1 MRFYTSKRRRFLLC
15 VQTSICLFF
24 SHFSLAQQ
32 VNVLKPDV
40 LLKMIENCEDDQK
53 IKVYNFWATWCAPCI
68 REIPQFEEVNVSYGN
83 VDVIL
88 INLDDVDLLDQKVK
102 PFIKKR
108 AITSKVLLLD
118 ETDLNGFINSIE
130 KSWSGAIPATLI
142 IDCSNRNRLFFEQE
156 FKEGELT
163 QTIEKILKSRKSK
176 I

>member
-1 MRFYTSKRRRFLLC
+1 
-15 VQTSICLFF
+15 
-24 SHFSLAQQ
+24 
-32 VNVLKPDV
+32 
-40 LLKMIENCEDDQK
+40 
-53 IKVYNFWATWCAPCI
+53 
-68 REIPQFEEVNVSYGN
+68 

-142 IDCSNRNRLFFEQE
+142 VDCSNQNRLFFEQE

>member
-1 MRFYTSKRRRFLLC
+1 
-15 VQTSICLFF
+15 
-24 SHFSLAQQ
+24 
-32 VNVLKPDV
+32 
-40 LLKMIENCEDDQK
+40 MIENCEDDQK